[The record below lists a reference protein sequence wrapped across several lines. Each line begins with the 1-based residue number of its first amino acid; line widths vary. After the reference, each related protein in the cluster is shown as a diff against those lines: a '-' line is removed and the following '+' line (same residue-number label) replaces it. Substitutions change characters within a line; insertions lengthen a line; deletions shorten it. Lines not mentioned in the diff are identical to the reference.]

1 MKYILSLIL
10 LISLVYAC
18 TPGGGKVATA
28 DGTVDIKAYE
38 DSLLAIHDEVMPRM
52 KEIQD
57 LSSELRKIKA
67 DLKENEMGK
76 IETPAGLDET
86 LESLK
91 LADQGMWDWMKNYH
105 DGRDSVPKDQLMP
118 YLENQMGQV
127 LNVKKQIEDS
137 ISKAEAWLKEHGVEI
152 KKDDDN

>member
-1 MKYILSLIL
+1 M
-10 LISLVYAC
+10 
-18 TPGGGKVATA
+18 

-38 DSLLAIHDEVMPRM
+38 DSLLAVHDEVMPRM

-57 LSSELRKIKA
+57 LSTELRKIKA
-67 DLKENEMGK
+67 GLKENEMGK
-76 IETPAGLDET
+76 IESPEGLDAT

-105 DGRDSVPKDQLMP
+105 DGRDSVPNDQLMP

-127 LNVKKQIEDS
+127 QNVKKQIEES
-137 ISKAEAWLKEHGVEI
+137 IAKAEAWLKEHGVEI
-152 KKDDDN
+152 KKDDAQ

>member
-1 MKYILSLIL
+1 MKYTLSLIL
-10 LISLVYAC
+10 LIFLVYAC
-18 TPGGGKVATA
+18 KPGGGKEATM

-38 DSLLAIHDEVMPRM
+38 DSLLAVHDEVMPRM

-57 LSSELRKIKA
+57 LSTELRKIKA
-67 DLKENEMGK
+67 GLKENEMGK
-76 IETPAGLDET
+76 IESPEGLDAT

-105 DGRDSVPKDQLMP
+105 DGRDSVPNDQLMP

-127 LNVKKQIEDS
+127 QNVKKQIEES
-137 ISKAEAWLKEHGVEI
+137 IAKAEAWLKEHGVEI
-152 KKDDDN
+152 KKDDAQ